1 LKALIDIDICV
12 TTFTI
17 FWRIKMKL
25 LALAL
30 ALLIPSSVVT
40 ATPPHKNKRPHGVK
54 MHDVTDLMQDTPHFD
69 NAPRF
74 RMDEAL
80 RGGRNLF
87 GQPRGE
93 RRPKTKE
100 MKAAEL
106 LNLLNELYGE
116 DVTLTVATIG
126 GKVIIFE
133 KENKASAWP
142 GRAKRDGEKPERNAK
157 RDGSSREK
165 YAELGRKIR
174 EAIANGEMTKE
185 EGREKMAALRERL
198 RKQSSTKGHPDRS
211 RHDRN
216 NKQ

>member
-1 LKALIDIDICV
+1 
-12 TTFTI
+12 
-17 FWRIKMKL
+17 MKL

-30 ALLIPSSVVT
+30 ALLIPSSVVS
-40 ATPPHKNKRPHGVK
+40 AVPPHKNKRPHGVK

-74 RMDEAL
+74 HMGEAL

-100 MKAAEL
+100 MKAADL
-106 LNLLNELYGE
+106 LNMLNELYGE

-126 GKVIIFE
+126 GRVIIFE
-133 KENKASAWP
+133 KPNEASARPAW
-142 GRAKRDGEKPERNAK
+142 PERSAK

-174 EAIANGEMTKE
+174 ESIANGEMTKE

-198 RKQSSTKGHPDRS
+198 RKQSSTKGHPDR
-211 RHDRN
+211 N
-216 NKQ
+216 NK

>member
-1 LKALIDIDICV
+1 
-12 TTFTI
+12 
-17 FWRIKMKL
+17 MKL

-30 ALLIPSSVVT
+30 ALLIPSSVVS
-40 ATPPHKNKRPHGVK
+40 AVPPHKNKRPHHGVK

-69 NAPRF
+69 NAPQF
-74 RMDEAL
+74 RMGEAL

-106 LNLLNELYGE
+106 VDMLNELYGE

-126 GKVIIFE
+126 GRVIIFE
-133 KENKASAWP
+133 KPNEASAKP
-142 GRAKRDGEKPERNAK
+142 GRPEKSAK

-174 EAIANGEMTKE
+174 ESIANGEMTKE

-198 RKQSSTKGHPDRS
+198 RKQSSSKGHPDRS